1 LLSATAAIP
10 ADGSFSNAEAGSY
23 GPGKSSY
30 RFIYRFIFSLL
41 NIDRSQL
48 LTFYESLQQS
58 KSAS

>member
-30 RFIYRFIFSLL
+30 RFIFSLL